1 MATVED
7 YNNAMDGAAIGAL
20 LPYIKL
26 EIGGMIQTV
35 MTRAVMGVRQGTLT
49 PEAALSMWQEVH
61 SAQRLLSRMEQRA
74 TVGIATGEK
83 IAPEMTIG
91 DDNA

>member
-1 MATVED
+1 MATVQD
-7 YNNAMDGAAIGAL
+7 YNNAVDGAAIGAL
-20 LPYIKL
+20 LPYIRS
-26 EIGGMIQTV
+26 EVGSMIQTV

-74 TVGIATGEK
+74 TVGIAAGEK
-83 IAPEMTIG
+83 IAPELTIG
-91 DDNA
+91 DIDA